1 MSYAERLAPYLGPS
15 KHELAKLERAE
26 QDLAGG
32 DKGAILRA
40 VFICAGNHMAM
51 PDWLREAFMSAYQ
64 KAKKPRAKWDDVFG
78 TPRKKNLKSHQVE
91 VRGRLAPMIWVT
103 IRDLRAKHPRKDH
116 FHDVANQFGISEATC
131 RNYFR
136 RMEKAVAVMFAKD
149 PKEDPAEASAI
160 KSIIIEKWRQSCKNF
175 KK

>member
-1 MSYAERLAPYLGPS
+1 MNYAEALLSIGPS
-15 KHELAKLERAE
+15 KYDLAELERAE

-40 VFICAGNHMAM
+40 VFICADCRMAM
-51 PDWLREAFMSAYQ
+51 PDWLREAFLSAYQ

-78 TPRKKNLKSHQVE
+78 TPRKKNLKAHQVG

-103 IRDLRAKHPRKDH
+103 IRDLRAKQPRKDH
-116 FHDVANQFGISEATC
+116 FHDVADQFGINEATC

-136 RMEKAVAVMFAKD
+136 QMEKAVAVIFAKD
-149 PKEDPAEASAI
+149 PKEDPAEASAR
-160 KSIIIEKWRQSCKNF
+160 KAFIIEEWRQSCKNF

>member
-1 MSYAERLAPYLGPS
+1 MGYADRLAPYLGPS

-26 QDLAGG
+26 QDLADG

-64 KAKKPRAKWDDVFG
+64 KAKNPRAKWDEVFG
-78 TPRKKNLKSHQVE
+78 TPREKNLKAHQVE
-91 VRGRLAPMIWVT
+91 VRRRLAPMIWVT
-103 IRDLRAKHPRKDH
+103 IGDLRAKQPRKNH
-116 FHDVANQFGISEATC
+116 FHDVAHQFGISEATC

-136 RMEKAVAVMFAKD
+136 QMKKAVATMFAKD
-149 PKEDPAEASAI
+149 PAEASSI
-160 KSIIIEKWRQSCKNF
+160 KSIIFEEWRQSCTNF